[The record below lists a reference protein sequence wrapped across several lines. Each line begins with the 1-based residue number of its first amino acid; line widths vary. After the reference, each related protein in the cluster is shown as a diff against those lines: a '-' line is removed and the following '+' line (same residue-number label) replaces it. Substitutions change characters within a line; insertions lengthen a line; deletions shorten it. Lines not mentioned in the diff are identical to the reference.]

1 MCLNVDVIRVL
12 EGSVASLLAEE
23 SLRRTRGSSWM
34 SITSDL
40 VSYKLIIMSLF
51 IRLRAK
57 LARGEERRGRPG
69 PQPPAANMRQMVT
82 TILKQKMFLK

>member
-1 MCLNVDVIRVL
+1 MCLKFDVIRVL
-12 EGSVASLLAEE
+12 EGSVVSLLAEE

-34 SITSDL
+34 STTSDL

-82 TILKQKMFLK
+82 TI